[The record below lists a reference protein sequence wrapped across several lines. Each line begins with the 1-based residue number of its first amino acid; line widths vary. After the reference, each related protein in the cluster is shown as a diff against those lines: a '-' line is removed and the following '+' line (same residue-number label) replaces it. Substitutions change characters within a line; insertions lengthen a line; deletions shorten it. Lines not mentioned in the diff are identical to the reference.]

1 MTADDRRSVGLHE
14 AVEAHQVVEPRG
26 GNRPVDASH
35 REEEHAQANDETRHG
50 SDDTTKE
57 VQEEGD
63 EIVRHPPEAQVDG
76 VARADESAND
86 VISSEAKDVAE
97 NHREEYTPVVCESPT
112 EEFLKGAPAQD
123 KDDHSHDR
131 GGEQEGHDAV
141 GGRRSNEG
149 PCETERHSARLE
161 GQLSLTSAEDRRA
174 CE

>member
-1 MTADDRRSVGLHE
+1 MAADDRRSVGEHE
-14 AVEAHQVVEPRG
+14 AVEAHQLVEPRG
-26 GNRPVDASH
+26 ANRPVDASH

-63 EIVRHPPEAQVDG
+63 EIVRHPPEAPVDG
-76 VARADESAND
+76 VARADDSADD
-86 VISSEAKDVAE
+86 VHSGEAKDVAE
-97 NHREEYTPVVCESPT
+97 NHREEDTPVVCECPAD
-112 EEFLKGAPAQD
+112 EFLKGAPAQD
-123 KDDHSHDR
+123 KDDDPHDG

-149 PCETERHSARLE
+149 PCETERHGARLK
-161 GQLSLTSAEDRRA
+161 GQLSLASAEERRA